1 MSKNETGIST
11 EITANH
17 AIVPSDPETLLT
29 RRATA
34 AALTAAGFSVSA
46 ATLATRATRCGGP
59 RYRHFGR
66 RPLYQ
71 WGDAVSWANDRLA
84 APLNNTSERTDRYRG

>member
-1 MSKNETGIST
+1 MSNKETGIST

-17 AIVPSDPETLLT
+17 ATIPSDPETLLT

-34 AALTAAGFSVSA
+34 AALTAAGFPVSA
-46 ATLATRATRCGGP
+46 ATLATRASRGGGP

-71 WGDAVSWANDRLA
+71 WGDAVTWANARLT
-84 APLNNTSERTDRYRG
+84 APLNNTSERTDRYHG